1 MKCDEARAAMLS
13 GSDVEPVSQ
22 HLATCRLCRSE
33 QPIWAKL
40 RSTLASHSLW
50 EEPPPDLA
58 DRIVRAVGG
67 EIERSRA
74 ETRSRLG
81 RGRTAVIAV
90 LAMTTLIALTG
101 TLLAT
106 RSLSADWEMTLIAT
120 EESPDASAVIRGW
133 STARGTRMVVDIVG
147 IDDAP
152 IGSYYE
158 IWMTAPDGRHIS
170 AGTFTGSGRVTA
182 FAGVRRADYP
192 RIWITLELANDDL
205 GPSRETYF
213 DTA

>member
-1 MKCDEARAAMLS
+1 MKCEEARAALLS

-22 HLATCRLCRSE
+22 HLATCRSCRSE
-33 QPIWAKL
+33 EPILAKL
-40 RSTLASHSLW
+40 RTTLSSHSLW
-50 EEPPPDLA
+50 EQPPSDLA
-58 DRIVRAVGG
+58 DKIVQAVGG
-67 EIERSRA
+67 EVERSRA
-74 ETRSRLG
+74 QTRSRIP
-81 RGRTAVIAV
+81 RGRTAV
-90 LAMTTLIALTG
+90 LAGLALITLIALTG
-101 TLLAT
+101 ALVAT
-106 RSLSADWEMTLIAT
+106 QSLSADWEITLLAT

-133 STARGTRMVVDIVG
+133 STARGTRMIVDVAG

-152 IGSYYE
+152 IGTYYE

-192 RIWITLELANDDL
+192 RIWITLELADDDL
-205 GPSRETYF
+205 GPSRATYF

>member
-1 MKCDEARAAMLS
+1 MKCEEARAAMLS
-13 GSDVEPVSQ
+13 GSDVEPVSE
-22 HLATCRLCRSE
+22 HLSTCRLCRSE
-33 QPIWAKL
+33 QPTWARL
-40 RSTLASHSLW
+40 RTTLSSHSLW

-58 DRIVRAVGG
+58 DRIVQLVGG
-67 EIERSRA
+67 DVERSRG
-74 ETRSRLG
+74 ETRSRMR
-81 RGRTAVIAV
+81 RGRTAVLAG
-90 LAMTTLIALTG
+90 LAMTLLIALAG
-101 TLLAT
+101 TLVTA

-133 STARGTRMVVDIVG
+133 STARGTRMVVDVAG
-147 IDDAP
+147 IQDAP
-152 IGSYYE
+152 TGTYYE

-192 RIWITLELANDDL
+192 RIWITLELADDDL
-205 GPSRETYF
+205 GPSRSTYF